1 MSEKAIW
8 EYLKTLKVNTDI
20 HYIDVDSGAF
30 EVGSGVEVQ
39 NVWANIGSE
48 TVGMVFQ
55 GITIK
60 SQLAA
65 NASLKICDITAEAK
79 QLLGGTYVLFPLVVK
94 GSGKCVLA
102 SFNTYG
108 NSSEITFQNTT
119 GSALAANT
127 ELAGS
132 LTMMITP

>member
-8 EYLKTLKVNTDI
+8 EFLKTLNTEV
-20 HYIDVDSGAF
+20 HYIDVSSGDF
-30 EVGSGVEVQ
+30 VLGTGVEAQ
-39 NVWANIGSE
+39 NIWANIGSE
-48 TVGMVFQ
+48 TAGLVFQ
-55 GITIK
+55 DITIK

-132 LTMMITP
+132 LTIMITP